1 MNRLTEAWFEFAG
14 MRSDAMHVRL
24 LAMPRR
30 HMPAQRGERVVVPG
44 RSGYLWMPD
53 GDAYDEI
60 AITAQCA
67 TEDGYSPEAIA
78 AWLAGDGELRF
89 SDEPERVYRGRIC
102 TPMGRESMFLRFDA
116 QKFSVEWIC
125 QPYRYKHLAAADA
138 DDIAISTSGTT
149 ITNPGTCEALPLITV
164 RGSGDITLTVGG
176 SYLEIA
182 GLTDGIVIDSETM
195 DCFDLTQTALMNGS
209 VTMDEFPRLRIGP
222 NAIAWTGS
230 VTSVVVRPRWR
241 WL

>member
-14 MRSDAMHVRL
+14 IRSDAMHVRL

-53 GDAYDEI
+53 GGAYDEI

-89 SDEPERVYRGRIC
+89 SDEPE
-102 TPMGRESMFLRFDA
+102 
-116 QKFSVEWIC
+116 KVE
-125 QPYRYKHLAAADA
+125 
-138 DDIAISTSGTT
+138 
-149 ITNPGTCEALPLITV
+149 
-164 RGSGDITLTVGG
+164 
-176 SYLEIA
+176 
-182 GLTDGIVIDSETM
+182 
-195 DCFDLTQTALMNGS
+195 
-209 VTMDEFPRLRIGP
+209 
-222 NAIAWTGS
+222 
-230 VTSVVVRPRWR
+230 SVVEDNDGSEEDIIEDEPDDLVD
-241 WL
+241 